1 MALTKAYKKNIACL
15 ESFWDDD
22 VEHRLTV
29 APILELLSRRN
40 RLKFTLL
47 TCNTKEEFEHN
58 LTLLR
63 KRKGYGILYLA
74 FHGQPG
80 RILLNGSSLN
90 IETLAEIMG
99 KSFTNWIIYF
109 GSCAT
114 INVKE
119 ERILDFMKSTG
130 ILMVMGYDRSI
141 DWLSSTALDLF
152 LLDCLQCYRDMR
164 KFWNFFRRNY
174 QGMTEIIG
182 LKAFHK

>member
-1 MALTKAYKKNIACL
+1 MALTKNYRKNIACL

-22 VEHRLTV
+22 IENRLTV
-29 APILELLSRRN
+29 APILELLSKRN
-40 RLKFTLL
+40 RIKFTLL
-47 TCNTKEEFEHN
+47 TCNTREELEHN

-63 KRKGYGILYLA
+63 KRKGYGILSLA
-74 FHGQPG
+74 FDGQPG
-80 RILLNGSSLN
+80 RILLNGSPLN
-90 IETLAEIMG
+90 IETLAEIMVKG
-99 KSFTNWIIYF
+99 FTNRIIYF

-119 ERILDFMKSTG
+119 ERILNFMKSTG